1 MGGDRGEYRLG
12 AMTLALVGATLALSL
27 IMGGCGSSDS
37 DGEDLMTVAGTCP
50 PVDARKAD
58 ATLPQDEQARV
69 LALIA
74 ADDDVQRILDGKT
87 CELRDIGRWSDFGGV
102 VDLRFNELESFPM
115 QEWPVVDY
123 RPGHKPPYVSHR
135 FHFAAEQ
142 IDLMMISVDLTRSRV
157 VGIDPWGDEA
167 KITPGAD
174 LSRHAEPPTGY

>member
-87 CELRDIGRWSDFGGV
+87 CERWSDFGGV